1 MQNKSPKKPV
11 RKTKTRKS
19 GARKKAAGKS
29 AAPGKRGFL
38 SRALGALAYWGVV
51 TAIWGGVLVG
61 GVLAYYAYDLPDVD
75 DAFAATRRPAITVLA
90 ADGSELATVG
100 DLYGSTV
107 TLQDLPP
114 AVPQAVMATEDRR
127 FYDHFGVDLI
137 GLARAMWVN
146 AQAGR
151 IKQGGSTITQQVAK
165 NLFLNPDRTIKRKVQ
180 ELLLALWLEQKFSK
194 DEILT
199 VYLNRVYLGR
209 GTWGVD
215 AAARK
220 YFNRP
225 ASDLSTWQAAVI
237 AGLLKA
243 PSRLNPLN
251 NPDAARDRA
260 HVVLAN
266 MVNAGYLTRDAADV
280 AKREKSRRV
289 ATRLGGGSRYFVDWV
304 LERVPDFVSVDRD
317 IIVRTTLDPVIQMTA
332 DRAMV
337 SSLDGPGEE
346 TGVTQGALIT
356 MAPDGALRAM
366 VGGRS
371 YGQSQFNRAT
381 QAKRQPGSAF
391 KPIVYLAGLEA
402 GLGPR
407 SLMVDEPINLDGW
420 QPRNF
425 NKQHQGPVALQ
436 DALAAS
442 INTVAVKVGQ
452 HAGWGNVVKTA
463 RRLGMSDRL
472 QPNPSIA
479 LGAGEVTLLSLT
491 GAYATFANGGLAV
504 WPYGILEIRDRD
516 GGILYQRS
524 GNGLGRVIAPR
535 HAETMNVMLSRVL
548 DEGGTGTR
556 ARLDR
561 PAAGKTGTSQDY
573 RDGWFIGY
581 TADLVTGVW
590 MGNDDGSKTKS
601 LTGGGLP
608 ASVWRDAMLAA
619 HNGVVARALPGQQ
632 GDQLGGQS
640 PGGDSDGGFLIGL
653 ISDWLAGDG

>member
-1 MQNKSPKKPV
+1 MNKKSAKKSKPGKPAPKK
-11 RKTKTRKS
+11 KASTRS
-19 GARKKAAGKS
+19 GTPA
-29 AAPGKRGFL
+29 KRGLF
-38 SRALGALAYWGVV
+38 RRMLGGLFYWGFVA
-51 TAIWGGVLVG
+51 AIWGGVLLG

-100 DLYGSTV
+100 DLYGSAV
-107 TLQDLPP
+107 TLQELPP
-114 AVPQAVMATEDRR
+114 VLPQAVMATEDRR
-127 FYDHFGVDLI
+127 FYGHFGLDVI

-146 AQAGR
+146 VQAGR
-151 IKQGGSTITQQVAK
+151 IRQGGSTITQQVAK
-165 NLFLNPDRTIKRKVQ
+165 NLFLTPDRTIRRKVQ
-180 ELLLALWLEQKFSK
+180 ELLLALWLEQKFTK

-225 ASDLSTWQAAVI
+225 ASQLSTWQSAVI

-243 PSRLNPLN
+243 PSRLNPVS
-251 NPDAARDRA
+251 NPGGARDRA
-260 HVVLAN
+260 NVVLAN
-266 MVNAGYLTRDAADV
+266 MVNAGYLTSEAAAA
-280 AKREKSRRV
+280 AKREKTRQIG
-289 ATRLGGGSRYFVDWV
+289 TRLGGGSRYFVDWV

-317 IIVRTTLDPVIQMTA
+317 IVVQTTLDPVIQKSA
-332 DRAMV
+332 DRALV
-337 SSLDGPGEE
+337 AALDGPGRE
-346 TGVTQGALIT
+346 TGVAQGALVT
-356 MAPDGALRAM
+356 MTPDGALRAM

-391 KPIVYLAGLEA
+391 KPVVYLAGLEA

-407 SLMVDEPINLDGW
+407 SLLVDEPVNIGGW

-425 NKQHQGPVALQ
+425 DKQHRGSMPMQ

-442 INTVAVKVGQ
+442 INTIAVKVGQ

-463 RRLGMSDRL
+463 RRLGMSEGL

-491 GAYATFANGGLAV
+491 GAYATFANGGMGV
-504 WPYGILEIRDRD
+504 WPYGISEIRSRD
-516 GGILYQRS
+516 GETLYIRS
-524 GNGLGRVIAPR
+524 GNGPGRVIAPR
-535 HAETMNVMLSRVL
+535 HAETMNAMLGRVMA
-548 DEGGTGTR
+548 EGGTGKR
-556 ARLDR
+556 ARLDDR

-573 RDGWFIGY
+573 RDGWFVGY

-590 MGNDDGSKTKS
+590 MGNDDGSKTKN
-601 LTGGGLP
+601 LTGGSLP
-608 ASVWRDAMLAA
+608 AGVWRDAMTAA
-619 HNGVVARALPGQQ
+619 HHGAPVRALAGQQ
-632 GDQLGGQS
+632 TGN
-640 PGGDSDGGFLIGL
+640 PDSTPSLDGNDGGFLIGL
-653 ISDWLAGDG
+653 ISDWLEGDG